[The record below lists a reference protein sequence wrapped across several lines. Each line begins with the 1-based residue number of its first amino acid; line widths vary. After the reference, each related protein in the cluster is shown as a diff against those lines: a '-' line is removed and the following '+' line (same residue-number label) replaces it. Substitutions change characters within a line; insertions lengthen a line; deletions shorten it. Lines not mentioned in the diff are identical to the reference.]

1 MALWLNRKFH
11 QKSGFSGSWSCVW
24 PISFKKH
31 KTKKQVEHIDWQI
44 KFLQPWFI
52 MMLAFI
58 IIVSSCRKLVILGMG
73 KSWKS
78 RFHLWLCEIRLW
90 QHVTYLTAARDT
102 CLSVPELTITD
113 VEPGRGGATCPPSA
127 PPTNASTRLF
137 LWVLLAV
144 LLSPAIKKLL
154 MPLMKLTL

>member
-1 MALWLNRKFH
+1 MWVNKLKVGTLIKPQAH
-11 QKSGFSGSWSCVW
+11 
-24 PISFKKH
+24 SFCFIRSQDFLEAGAVCL
-31 KTKKQVEHIDWQI
+31 TQVEHIDWQI
-44 KFLQPWFI
+44 KYLQPWFM
-52 MMLAFI
+52 MMLEFI
-58 IIVSSCRKLVILGMG
+58 IIVSSIASCRKLVFLGMG

-144 LLSPAIKKLL
+144 LLSPAIKNC
-154 MPLMKLTL
+154 